1 MIHLIAASQFLSSW
15 ATSPIVDSEMTR
27 SAAMGSSK
35 APKNVVARQSVVR
48 VLYFGFDHRLHQGQ
62 LVVDRSL
69 ANDVAAIF
77 NEIRGSKFPVAR
89 VIPVRRF
96 GWSDMKS
103 MAHNNTSGF
112 NYRRIF
118 GSHGLSAHAAGRAI
132 DINPIQNPDM
142 HLIGVVG
149 GRYRPGRPGTITL
162 TSPVYRAF
170 KRRGWKWGGLWRG
183 KKDYQHFYKP

>member
-1 MIHLIAASQFLSSW
+1 
-15 ATSPIVDSEMTR
+15 MTR
-27 SAAMGSSK
+27 PEALRFSR
-35 APKNVVARQSVVR
+35 APKAVVARQSVVR

-62 LVVDRSL
+62 IVVDARV
-69 ANDVAAIF
+69 AKEVAANF
-77 NEIRGSKFPVAR
+77 HEIRASKFPIAR
-89 VIPVRRF
+89 VIPASRF

-103 MAHNNTSGF
+103 MSHNNTSGF
-112 NYRRIF
+112 NYRRIY

-142 HLIGVVG
+142 HLVGVVG

-162 TSPVYRAF
+162 HSAVYRAF
-170 KRRGWKWGGLWRG
+170 NRRGWKWGGLWKG